1 MGSSWPG
8 VSLTED
14 IPDDFFLSGWK
25 SGVGTFPR
33 AGVATAQRKIGPS
46 FSLSLFFLSFLLLIR
61 DNKSTF
67 SCTKKILYLLKES
80 VLYRGD
86 GIIARLTI
94 LVKEVFLKRLVN

>member
-46 FSLSLFFLSFLLLIR
+46 FSLFSFSLLLIR

-94 LVKEVFLKRLVN
+94 LVKEVFLKQLVN